1 MDISQIEKLSETAW
15 RIPAVEP
22 MRVPAVIYGGESL
35 VRDMD
40 EKVAEQLRN
49 VAALPRIVRAAYAM
63 PDAHWGY
70 GFPVGG
76 VAAFDAD
83 EGGVVSAG
91 GVGFDVSCGVRTH
104 LTGLTR
110 DKIASVQP
118 RLADALYREI
128 PAGLGSHSA
137 MTLDDDEMTSM
148 LSGGARGAS
157 SAGLDAARTWS
168 GSRNMAALQVAT
180 QRPFP
185 ITPANAKGG
194 KWGRSDRAITI
205 SKFRKSP
212 RFSMRKQPKH

>member
-49 VAALPRIVRAAYAM
+49 VAALPGIVSAAYAM

-83 EGGVVSAG
+83 EGAW
-91 GVGFDVSCGVRTH
+91 FP
-104 LTGLTR
+104 LE
-110 DKIASVQP
+110 A
-118 RLADALYREI
+118 
-128 PAGLGSHSA
+128 
-137 MTLDDDEMTSM
+137 
-148 LSGGARGAS
+148 
-157 SAGLDAARTWS
+157 S
-168 GSRNMAALQVAT
+168 GSMYLAVC
-180 QRPFP
+180 
-185 ITPANAKGG
+185 
-194 KWGRSDRAITI
+194 GRILRV
-205 SKFRKSP
+205 
-212 RFSMRKQPKH
+212 